1 MPDPPH
7 TSLWRAE
14 GDMKNK
20 NKKRSTEQAI
30 SVPAASKKPNIKMLI
45 ILVFN
50 TALIFGFYRFMLNYP
65 HFEIVLIT
73 YMAILAVLA
82 IWYIVYNRAFVYN
95 GVTVDMLS
103 DSMTNEEKIAFVE
116 EVQMRKRRSKWML
129 MFILPFIF
137 TFGVDALSWFIT
149 DNILSMFKG

>member
-1 MPDPPH
+1 
-7 TSLWRAE
+7 
-14 GDMKNK
+14 MKNK
-20 NKKRSTEQAI
+20 NKKRSTEQAV